1 MKGLKSDEDSEKTH
15 LCTEELTISGQSDH
29 YWTNLWRDQIG
40 AEGVTLSGVP
50 LERGLC
56 VDVTLEKLDD
66 SGAEGATRSWVQT
79 ANLSGKRTETSIFHS
94 SSI

>member
-15 LCTEELTISGQSDH
+15 LCTEELTISGQNDH

-40 AEGVTLSGVP
+40 AEGVTLSG
-50 LERGLC
+50 
-56 VDVTLEKLDD
+56 
-66 SGAEGATRSWVQT
+66 
-79 ANLSGKRTETSIFHS
+79 KRTEASIFHS